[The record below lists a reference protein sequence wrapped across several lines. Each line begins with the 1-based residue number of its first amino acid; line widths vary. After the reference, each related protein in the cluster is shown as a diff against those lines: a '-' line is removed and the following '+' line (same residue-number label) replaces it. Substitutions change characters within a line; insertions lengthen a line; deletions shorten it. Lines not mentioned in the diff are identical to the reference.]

1 MRGWSPFWRSVAAS
15 ILTMIAVLA
24 FEFVPVPSAMESTKQ
39 TVSLLRRTLKTR
51 GLSAEAREEQTAGY
65 YQELLDRSA
74 QVVVKN
80 PGAVDQFLGGQK
92 MVDAK
97 PMLEELE
104 AGTNHVEI
112 HERLNDFL
120 IYRPRPSLDLRDPR
134 FNNVRYVTNSLGFAD
149 RDYPYERLPRSRRVV
164 FLGDSLA
171 RALGVEPGHGFE
183 ALLEDDLNAHATAG
197 EFDRFE
203 IINMGVPGYR
213 ITQVVDV
220 ALEVAPRFKP
230 DAYVLV
236 VSWLTVGRKWGLHL
250 AQLVD
255 EGVDPKYDFLRQVV
269 RDADL
274 KKGDSSAI
282 SQAKL
287 ARFMEP
293 AMRWSLRQIKAKAE
307 QDNAAFAV
315 ILMPHLKGIGSYDG
329 LFNPIRSMLRSE
341 NIETIDLLGV
351 LDDVDIA
358 TLDVGDGLH
367 PNAAGQRMIFEA
379 LSRRIAETPSLARI
393 FGVPV
398 STAPVSAPTPTR

>member
-1 MRGWSPFWRSVAAS
+1 M
-15 ILTMIAVLA
+15 LTMSALLA
-24 FEFVPVPSAMESTKQ
+24 FEFVPVPPAMESTQQ
-39 TVSLLRRTLKTR
+39 TVTLLRRTLKTR

-80 PGAVDQFLGGQK
+80 PGAVDQFLGGPK
-92 MVDAK
+92 VSDAK

-104 AGTNHVEI
+104 AATNHVAI

-120 IYRPRPSLDLRDPR
+120 IYRPRPSLDIRDPR
-134 FNNVRYVTNSLGFAD
+134 FNDVRYVTNGLGFAD
-149 RDYPYERLPRSRRVV
+149 RDYPYERSPRSKRLV

-183 ALLEDDLNAHATAG
+183 ALLEDDLNARAAG
-197 EFDRFE
+197 RDFDRFE

-213 ITQVVDV
+213 ITQIVDV
-220 ALEVAPRFKP
+220 ALDVAPRFRP
-230 DAYVLV
+230 DAYVVV

-255 EGVDPKYDFLRQVV
+255 EGIDPKYDFLRQVV

-274 KKGDSSAI
+274 KKGDSSAV

-287 ARFMEP
+287 AKFMEP
-293 AMRWSLRQIKAKAE
+293 TMLWSLRQIKARAQQE
-307 QDNAAFAV
+307 HASFVV

-329 LFNPIRSMLRSE
+329 LFGPIRGMLRSE

-351 LDDVDIA
+351 LDDVDIS

-379 LSRRIAETPSLARI
+379 LSRRIYATPGLARI
-393 FGVPV
+393 FGVPP
-398 STAPVSAPTPTR
+398 STTAPDAPAPAR